1 MKMMDLSV
9 TEYFDCVKG
18 FTDNSGG
25 RQGRRGCTGGRDY
38 SGGHQEIVSL
48 QLDAVPDQL
57 QEPAD
62 TTVVSDQLQVARRG
76 LGLSASGCILKI
88 EAVYPANTTPMTLVQ
103 FSGALVPKLGEK
115 PRLLPTSPAVAR
127 TTYADLRIP
136 ALQNGYMCLHRRGR
150 CKYLAPSYSLH
161 SQTSSEQLNHVPSS
175 RFRHKRGSRF
185 IVRAE
190 AVSYSY
196 FSSLCVLSLKT
207 FSSNMIRNSNDRIFI
222 LYLVS
227 QGMLAN
233 LKSKAVLSDDEKRSI
248 YDKYGEAGLK
258 GAGMGAGDY
267 SNPFDLF
274 ESLFEG
280 FGGMGGM
287 GGMGG
292 RAARN
297 RPMQGDDEAYNLVL
311 NFKEA
316 VFGVEKEIEITR
328 LESCTTCDG
337 TGAKP
342 GTKPTTCKTC
352 GGQGQVVS
360 STRTPLGIF
369 QQVST
374 CNTCGGTGEFSTPCN
389 TCGGDSRVR
398 KTKRISLKVPA
409 GVDSGSRLR
418 VRSEGNAGRRG
429 GPPGDLYVFIDVLSD
444 PVLKRDGTNILYT
457 CKVSYIDAILGTT
470 VKVPTVD
477 GQVDLKIPS
486 GTQPSTTLVM
496 SKKGVPLLGKT
507 NARGD
512 QLVRVQVEIP
522 KRLSSDER
530 KLIEELADLNKAE
543 TANSRR

>member
-1 MKMMDLSV
+1 MAYRDGRSK
-9 TEYFDCVKG
+9 KG
-18 FTDNSGG
+18 VFMFHYKANPRG
-25 RQGRRGCTGGRDY
+25 RKRL
-38 SGGHQEIVSL
+38 H
-48 QLDAVPDQL
+48 
-57 QEPAD
+57 
-62 TTVVSDQLQVARRG
+62 
-76 LGLSASGCILKI
+76 ASNKHHM
-88 EAVYPANTTPMTLVQ
+88 ALVQ
-103 FSGALVPKLGEK
+103 FNGALVPQLGEK
-115 PRLLPTSPAVAR
+115 PRLLSSSPAIAKATYSDAR
-127 TTYADLRIP
+127 FLTPKT
-136 ALQNGYMCLHRRGR
+136 GSRGR
-150 CKYLAPSYSLH
+150 GKQLLSPSYSLH

-175 RFRHKRGSRF
+175 RFRQKRGSRF

-190 AVSYSY
+190 ADFYSVLGVSRNASKSEIKSDQRPSQDLLRNFKFELAAYRKLARSY
-196 FSSLCVLSLKT
+196 HPDVNKDPGAEQKFKDI
-207 FSSNMIRNSNDRIFI
+207 SNA
-222 LYLVS
+222 YE
-227 QGMLAN
+227 
-233 LKSKAVLSDDEKRSI
+233 VLSDDEKRSI

-258 GAGMGAGDY
+258 GAGMGTGDY

-287 GGMGG
+287 GGG

-297 RPMQGDDEAYNLVL
+297 RPMQGDDESYNLVL

-328 LESCTTCDG
+328 LEGCNTCDG
-337 TGAKP
+337 SGAKP
-342 GTKPTTCKTC
+342 GTKATTCKTC

-389 TCGGDSRVR
+389 TCGGDGRVR
-398 KTKRISLKVPA
+398 RTKRISLKVPA

-477 GQVDLKIPS
+477 GTVDLKIPS
-486 GTQPSTTLVM
+486 GTQPGTTLVM
-496 SKKGVPLLGKT
+496 SKKGVPLLGKS

-522 KRLSSDER
+522 KRLSSDEK
-530 KLIEELADLNKAE
+530 KLIEELANLNKAQ

>member
-1 MKMMDLSV
+1 M
-9 TEYFDCVKG
+9 
-18 FTDNSGG
+18 
-25 RQGRRGCTGGRDY
+25 
-38 SGGHQEIVSL
+38 
-48 QLDAVPDQL
+48 A
-57 QEPAD
+57 
-62 TTVVSDQLQVARRG
+62 
-76 LGLSASGCILKI
+76 
-88 EAVYPANTTPMTLVQ
+88 LVQ

-127 TTYADLRIP
+127 ATYADSRIP
-136 ALQNGYMCLHRRGR
+136 ALQNGTRVR

-161 SQTSSEQLNHVPSS
+161 SQTSSEQLNHVPSA

-190 AVSYSY
+190 ADFYSVLGVSRNASKSEIKSAYRKLARSY
-196 FSSLCVLSLKT
+196 HPDVNKDPGAEQKFKDI
-207 FSSNMIRNSNDRIFI
+207 SNA
-222 LYLVS
+222 YE
-227 QGMLAN
+227 
-233 LKSKAVLSDDEKRSI
+233 VLSDDEKRSI

-389 TCGGDSRVR
+389 TCGGDGRVR